1 MAFTVK
7 LTDTLKEACEIARAD
22 NASLY
27 AFILK
32 NEGRDARSFAANTTE
47 EMMFC
52 ILATI
57 VTGLEEATGLSHKEI
72 YKILEKSMRLSG
84 PITRRDVEEEE

>member
-22 NASLY
+22 DASLY

-32 NEGRDARSFAANTTE
+32 NEGRDARSFAADTTE

-57 VTGLEEATGLSHKEI
+57 VTGIKEATGLSRKEI
-72 YKILEKSMRLSG
+72 YKILEKSLRLSG
-84 PITRRDVEEEE
+84 PITREDVGDEE